1 MKQQPTFSGMD
12 LENTTGST
20 AGKRMERAY
29 WLLCGIEMLAHDT
42 ATENIKPPYNA
53 EETAE
58 IIRELAWLAA
68 AELAPV
74 MEAAADTKTA

>member
-42 ATENIKPPYNA
+42 ATENIKPLYNA